1 MGGNMTFNHVAQ
13 DGIMGDTSFRNTL
26 DFKFSHTRGVIEEI
40 DTRSLYAKMLTH
52 CIHDSQLEF
61 LLIPSTCDRI
71 K

>member
-13 DGIMGDTSFRNTL
+13 DGIMGDTSFRDTL
-26 DFKFSHTRGVIEEI
+26 NFNFTQARGVIEEI
-40 DTRSLYAKMLTH
+40 DTRSLYAKMFAH
-52 CIHDSQLEF
+52 CIHDSELEF